1 MKEAALKA
9 GSSGAEKI
17 FIDGFDGLLSG

>member
-9 GSSGAEKI
+9 GSFGAKKI
-17 FIDGFDGLLSG
+17 FIDGFDGLL